1 MRYKPEYKQQKRQ
14 ELLNITGQ
22 IAKKNGFAATGV
34 VTTSA

>member
-22 IAKKNGFAATGV
+22 IAKKMALLQQVLMA
-34 VTTSA
+34 